1 VTARRTSRRRIS
13 PGVVFLGVALVA
25 SLAFAAYAVTVREAD
40 QIPLLAAGSVV
51 LGLTFGALAVY
62 CLRSIWRARHGDRP
76 GRTLLVGLVGGGA
89 AIATAGCFAA
99 AMILFQLSAGPG

>member
-1 VTARRTSRRRIS
+1 MTARGTSRRGIS

-62 CLRSIWRARHGDRP
+62 CLRSIWRARHGERA
-76 GRTLLVGLVGGGA
+76 GRNLLVGLVGGGA

-99 AMILFQLSAGPG
+99 ALILFQLSSG